1 MIAEIKK
8 GDRIMKNQ
16 SGKPS
21 DQGYNLKHRPV
32 IKASLGLVFGA
43 ILGLIIGN
51 MLGSQSLGLIFGA
64 GLGLIFGAALDRQS
78 K

>member
-1 MIAEIKK
+1 MNNESRKT
-8 GDRIMKNQ
+8 
-16 SGKPS
+16 S
-21 DQGYNLKHRPV
+21 DQGNNINRRPV

-51 MLGSQSLGLIFGA
+51 MVGSPALGLIFGA
-64 GLGLIFGAALDRQS
+64 GMGLIWGAALDHQR